1 MVEEDISII
10 QLFTL
15 IIVIDGKKITINLNG
30 HTVDRNRTESDSDG
44 HVFEVKGKADV
55 TITSTGSTRAIVKG
69 GYAKNGG
76 AVNIQKGSTAALS
89 NIEFVG
95 NKASTD
101 GGAIY
106 SRGHFIM
113 DAYDDLTDDEKK
125 LIENYDV
132 LVSAEAEYFA
142 KLFLADV
149 ESALAVPGAASDVAA
164 TLSPIWNEKD
174 TPDGKSF

>member
-1 MVEEDISII
+1 MMVEEDISII

-76 AVNIQKGSTAALS
+76 A
-89 NIEFVG
+89 
-95 NKASTD
+95 
-101 GGAIY
+101 IY

-149 ESALAVPGAASDVAA
+149 ESALAVPGVASDVAA

-174 TPDGKSF
+174 TPDGKSFREMWKALTDD